1 MKNFYEIFKI
11 CFLRSKLGLCL
22 LIILSLI
29 SSSIELIGFSII
41 IPVINLS
48 MSESIGDDKFSEFI
62 NDSLQFFGYEPKL
75 SILLF
80 ILCTLFLIKGM
91 VVFYC

>member
-48 MSESIGDDKFSEFI
+48 MSESVRDDKFSEFI
-62 NDSLQFFGYEPKL
+62 NDSLQFLVMNLNYQFY
-75 SILLF
+75 LF
-80 ILCTLFLIKGM
+80 FAHY
-91 VVFYC
+91 F